1 MDRTMIQKRSQ
12 KRRAF
17 WRQRLLQ
24 NLRNT
29 QRLAAIA
36 VSYHIAQYYIKT
48 PRLSSIIHGGDRI
61 HEMLY
66 INHPDRVLHALR
78 MTKPTFLKLKEFCEE
93 HTALRNGRLPGKGVS
108 IEEKLAMFLYIVSN
122 GVSNRATQEHFQRS
136 GHTVSR
142 CFHQVLDA
150 LLILHKQVVKLPG
163 ATQPLDP
170 RIADDEKYF
179 PYFQDCIGALDGT
192 HVDAFIQ
199 SEAQPPYRNRK
210 GDLTQNVL
218 GVCTF
223 DLQFSF
229 VYAGWEGSA
238 HDTRVLDD
246 AFLRGEFSVPPGKY
260 YLGDAGYPNKAP
272 CLTPYRGVRYHLREQ
287 ALASQRPS
295 NSKELFNLRHS
306 SLRNAVERIFGV
318 LKRRFQCLASKPQEF
333 SFQTQVK
340 LVYALTALHNFI
352 RIHEVIDPFEQEER
366 AMAQAQPPDSG
377 VQSDVVNEVTPQME
391 TFRDRIA
398 GQMWTDYQQ
407 ILAQRR
413 AR

>member
-1 MDRTMIQKRSQ
+1 MIQKSQ

-108 IEEKLAMFLYIVSN
+108 IEEKLAMFLYNVSN
-122 GVSNRATQEHFQRS
+122 GVSNRRS

-246 AFLRGEFSVPPGKY
+246 AFLRGEFSVSPGKY

-295 NSKELFNLRHS
+295 NSKELFIFVTQVFATRLSAYSVFSNAVFSVLLANPKSSPFRLKLSLSTPLRHFTILSEFTRS
-306 SLRNAVERIFGV
+306 SIPLS
-318 LKRRFQCLASKPQEF
+318 RRSEL
-333 SFQTQVK
+333 
-340 LVYALTALHNFI
+340 
-352 RIHEVIDPFEQEER
+352 
-366 AMAQAQPPDSG
+366 
-377 VQSDVVNEVTPQME
+377 
-391 TFRDRIA
+391 
-398 GQMWTDYQQ
+398 
-407 ILAQRR
+407 
-413 AR
+413 

>member
-108 IEEKLAMFLYIVSN
+108 IEEKLAMFLYNVSN
-122 GVSNRATQEHFQRS
+122 GVSNRRS

-210 GDLTQNVL
+210 GDLTKNVL

-223 DLQFSF
+223 ECKHLRVNDRAILKNSSIFVTQVFATRLSAYSVFS
-229 VYAGWEGSA
+229 
-238 HDTRVLDD
+238 D
-246 AFLRGEFSVPPGKY
+246 AVFSVLLANPKSSPFRLK
-260 YLGDAGYPNKAP
+260 LS
-272 CLTPYRGVRYHLREQ
+272 LSTP
-287 ALASQRPS
+287 
-295 NSKELFNLRHS
+295 LRHFTILSEFTRS
-306 SLRNAVERIFGV
+306 SIPLS
-318 LKRRFQCLASKPQEF
+318 RRSELWH
-333 SFQTQVK
+333 K
-340 LVYALTALHNFI
+340 LNLL
-352 RIHEVIDPFEQEER
+352 
-366 AMAQAQPPDSG
+366 
-377 VQSDVVNEVTPQME
+377 
-391 TFRDRIA
+391 
-398 GQMWTDYQQ
+398 
-407 ILAQRR
+407 ILECKA
-413 AR
+413 